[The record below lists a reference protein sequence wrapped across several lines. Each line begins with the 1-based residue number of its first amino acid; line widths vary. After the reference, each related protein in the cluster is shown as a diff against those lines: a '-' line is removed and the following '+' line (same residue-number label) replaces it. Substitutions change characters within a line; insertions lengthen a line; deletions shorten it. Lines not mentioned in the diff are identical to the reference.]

1 MPCNFGSALWWMA
14 MIVRNAC
21 SIFQA
26 DFWDIPNYWAMNT
39 EEAPLLEKIK
49 EYMACSQIRKI
60 NLVP

>member
-1 MPCNFGSALWWMA
+1 